1 MRVWIESS
9 VSWGIKKQP
18 FILYVLLEVTL
29 DGEKNFNG
37 SKQELREAA
46 LVIGIDMR
54 IVYYPG
60 TERKSM
66 WSRRL
71 YGSKTVS
78 TRDGED
84 CWGQF
89 RILIV

>member
-46 LVIGIDMR
+46 LVIGIDLR
-54 IVYYPG
+54 IFY
-60 TERKSM
+60 
-66 WSRRL
+66 
-71 YGSKTVS
+71 
-78 TRDGED
+78 
-84 CWGQF
+84 
-89 RILIV
+89 